1 MKETNGYVRFTLD
14 KLCGIRADLVR
25 TDDNW
30 QRWGFN
36 ELIEAVRKWT
46 KRNPIERLERSDR
59 SSKKQHRRGHIMQ
72 THQSTKTT
80 ECVYCG
86 SKDHKPTAC
95 TRIQDINKRRKIISS
110 KKLCFNC
117 IGEGHRASNCKSKRS
132 CRKCKGHY
140 TSLCID
146 ATSQQSPTTRT
157 ESDNPTIRQE
167 LLTTSENE
175 AIYPVAVVKVNC
187 ITCRALPDTG
197 AGSSYIS
204 STLRTDYTNSIIRT
218 DYKQIETMLH
228 TTNTLIDIY
237 DVEITITKCDFTI
250 NTEVSKLDR
259 AELTSMPNPHYEDIK
274 TYTHLQ

>member
-1 MKETNGYVRFTLD
+1 MKQYVNGLKETLLRGLKDQTGHPRN
-14 KLCGIRADLVR
+14 
-25 TDDNW
+25 N
-30 QRWGFN
+30 
-36 ELIEAVRKWT
+36 IEEDISCRHIKAQKQQNASIVEVKITNQQPAPEFKIST
-46 KRNPIERLERSDR
+46 KEERS
-59 SSKKQHRRGHIMQ
+59 SPLKNFAL
-72 THQSTKTT
+72 TAL
-80 ECVYCG
+80 V
-86 SKDHKPTAC
+86 KDIVP
-95 TRIQDINKRRKIISS
+95 
-110 KKLCFNC
+110 
-117 IGEGHRASNCKSKRS
+117 GNCKSKRS

-237 DVEITITKCDFTI
+237 DVEMTITKCDFTI